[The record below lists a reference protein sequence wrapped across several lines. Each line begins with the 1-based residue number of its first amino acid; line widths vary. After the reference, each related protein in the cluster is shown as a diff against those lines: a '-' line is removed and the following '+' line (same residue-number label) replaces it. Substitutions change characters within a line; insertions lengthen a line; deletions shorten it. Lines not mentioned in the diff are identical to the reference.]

1 MSKDTL
7 YVGLDVHAETISV
20 AVAEEGRDGEVRSHG
35 RIANRVDAVRK
46 VIKKLGK
53 GKELR
58 ACYEAGPCGYTLYWQ
73 LAELG
78 VHCEVVAPTLIPV
91 KAGDRVKTDRRD
103 AEKLARC
110 YRAGELTAVWV
121 PTPEHEALRDLVRA
135 RQAAKEDQTR
145 ARHRLAKFLLRHG
158 LRKPE
163 KSRPWGTGHMKWL
176 DELKFEH
183 YGLEATMTDLL
194 NEVKRAKERLERL
207 DKAID
212 RAIEQAHE
220 TDQAIV
226 QGLQALRGVAKTTA
240 IGVFVEV
247 GRFSRFDSPRQ
258 LMAYTGLVP
267 SEHSTGG
274 PSKARRGAITKT
286 GNNRLRWM
294 LTESS
299 WSYRHR
305 PSTRGDLKKR
315 QEACSEEVRA
325 IAWNAQQRLNLRYR
339 RLQPRKGGNK
349 AVTAIARELIAFMW
363 AIGVQVEREQERAS
377 QPKAQ
382 RKYELSA
389 G

>member
-1 MSKDTL
+1 MSKHTL

-20 AVAEEGRDGEVRSHG
+20 AVAEGGRDGEVRSHG

-46 VIKKLGK
+46 LIKKLRS

-58 ACYEAGPCGYTLYWQ
+58 VCYEAGPCGYVLYWQ
-73 LAELG
+73 LVELG
-78 VHCEVVAPTLIPV
+78 IHCEVVAPTLIPV
-91 KAGDRVKTDRRD
+91 KAGVRVKTDRLD

-145 ARHRLAKFLLRHG
+145 ARHRLGKFLLRHG

-163 KSRPWGTGHMKWL
+163 KNRPWGAPHMKWL

-183 YGLEATMTDLL
+183 YALEATMTDLL
-194 NEVKRAKERLERL
+194 NEVKRAAERLERHEN
-207 DKAID
+207 AIGY
-212 RAIEQAHE
+212 AMEQLSE

-240 IGVFVEV
+240 IGVFVEI
-247 GRFSRFDSPRQ
+247 GRFSRFDHPQQ
-258 LMAYTGLVP
+258 LMGYTGLVP
-267 SEHSTGG
+267 SEYSTGG
-274 PSKARRGAITKT
+274 PGKARRGRITKT
-286 GNNRLRWM
+286 GNSRVRWL
-294 LTESS
+294 LTESA

-315 QEACSEEVRA
+315 QELCSEEVRA

-339 RLQPRKGGNK
+339 RLQPRKGANK
-349 AVTAIARELIAFMW
+349 AVTAVARELLAFMW
-363 AIGVQVEREQERAS
+363 AIGVQVEKEQTRAS
-377 QPKAQ
+377 KQAAT
-382 RKYELSA
+382 RTYELAS
-389 G
+389 

>member
-1 MSKDTL
+1 MSKHIL

-35 RIANRVDAVRK
+35 RIANRPETIRK
-46 VIKKLGK
+46 LVKKLGGAK
-53 GKELR
+53 RLR
-58 ACYEAGPCGYTLYWQ
+58 VCYEAGPTGYVLYWF
-73 LAELG
+73 LSELG
-78 VHCEVVAPTLIPV
+78 VACEVVAPTLIPV

-121 PTPEHEALRDLVRA
+121 PGPQHEALRDLVRT

-145 ARHRLAKFLLRHG
+145 ARHRLGKFLLRHG
-158 LRKPE
+158 LR
-163 KSRPWGTGHMKWL
+163 RPPKCTAWKTLHMKWL

-194 NEVKRAKERLERL
+194 NEVKRAGERLQRLER
-207 DKAID
+207 AID
-212 RAIEQAHE
+212 FAVEQLPQA
-220 TDQAIV
+220 DQALV

-240 IGVFVEV
+240 VGVFAEI

-258 LMAYTGLVP
+258 LMGYTGLVP

-274 PSKARRGAITKT
+274 PDKARRGGITKT
-286 GNNRLRWM
+286 GNGRVRKM

-305 PSTRGDLKKR
+305 PSRRGALKKR
-315 QEACSEEVRA
+315 QEGCSDEVQA
-325 IAWNAQQRLNLRYR
+325 IAWKAQQRLNLRYR
-339 RLQPRKGGNK
+339 RLLHRKGGNK
-349 AVTAIARELIAFMW
+349 TVTAVARELVGFMW
-363 AIGVQVEREQERAS
+363 AIGVQLENEQDRAS
-377 QPKAQ
+377 QPSKTRTYKLA
-382 RKYELSA
+382 R
-389 G
+389 